1 MTNQDNDRY
10 PHDWPA
16 RSRDAKLS
24 RKQGESVQC
33 SCCRRFWPWDQ
44 IEVHHSSYQCE
55 GDTAGVNI
63 FPVCGSKQDVG
74 TCHHLLHK
82 KGNWIKDKNYWYNR
96 NTPEIVRHLQSGY
109 HRESGESSEST
120 PWLVILE
127 AIGAIVIGWFVMS
140 AAIDS
145 NNPMKKTAD
154 QSSIVIAPVNVRQG
168 PGDSYPKVGK
178 PLLTGATVV
187 ILETKNGWVR
197 IKGNGDR
204 SWIAGNYATPKK

>member
-1 MTNQDNDRY
+1 MMNQDNDRY

-44 IEVHHSSYQCE
+44 IEVHHSSYE
-55 GDTAGVNI
+55 GENDTAGVNI

-96 NTPEIVRHLQSGY
+96 NTPAIVHYLQSGY
-109 HRESGESSEST
+109 HGESGESSEST
-120 PWLVILE
+120 PWLVILG
-127 AIGAIVIGWFVMS
+127 AIGAVAIGWLVMS
-140 AAIDS
+140 TAIDG
-145 NNPMKKTAD
+145 NKPVKKTAA
-154 QSSIVIAPVNVRQG
+154 QTSIVIAPVNVRQG
-168 PGDSYPKVGK
+168 PGDGYPKVGK
-178 PLLTGATVV
+178 PLPTGAAVV
-187 ILETKNGWVR
+187 ILEKKNGWMR

-204 SWIAGNYATPKK
+204 SWIAGNYAKPKK